1 MQHRARNE
9 DPYLSSSDS
18 ATHEI
23 RNRLSVLDDY
33 RPLLE
38 LGRGGMARVYLAE
51 KRTRGLKRLVVLKV
65 LDRELAEST
74 EMRTLFRREAEIC
87 ARLNHPNIV
96 QIFEVFEDVS
106 SPVIVMEYLEG
117 LSLWKLLAKGEAPL
131 PLRLHVHVLLQ
142 VLAGL
147 HYFHELRDESAA
159 LSAVHRDVS
168 PQNVIVVHEGAVKVL
183 DFGIAKLQQ
192 PVDEATRAGIVK
204 GKLNYMPPEQ
214 LLGDTTID
222 RRADVFAVGVMLWEA
237 FAGRRLWQGL
247 RQEEIARR
255 LFAGNI
261 PSIREACPDISPG
274 WEHVIQTALA
284 ERREDR
290 FESALAMQLAM
301 ETYLPELGGVVQQ
314 RELAA
319 YMEAAHGESR
329 RKRHR
334 QVEEELKKPPVAL
347 ANLLGEPVLS
357 GMVEIDRLHE
367 TPIHQSRSVELGPP
381 PRRARPLIFG
391 ALLIAIGASAGTF
404 AFLASRTSPSEPALV
419 APRPVA
425 VEITAKPQG
434 AEIFLDGKRLGEG
447 HFKGEVERSSS
458 PRRLEVR
465 APGYESATR
474 ELRLENDTL
483 LGIELVPTTPA
494 ETSEETGDAERG
506 DASES
511 AQRRRTRGVTR
522 PLARA
527 SVPSAAPVVSAPS
540 VAPAKANCSPPYV
553 LDKDGVKT
561 FKPEC
566 L

>member
-9 DPYLSSSDS
+9 DPYASPSDS

-51 KRTRGLKRLVVLKV
+51 KRTRGLKRLLVLKV
-65 LDRELAEST
+65 LDRELSDST

-106 SPVIVMEYLEG
+106 SPVIVMEYVEG
-117 LSLWKLLAKGEAPL
+117 LSLWKLLGKGEAPC
-131 PLRLHVHVLLQ
+131 RFAFMSTYYIQ

-147 HYFHELRDESAA
+147 HYFHELRDETSA

-168 PQNVIVVHEGAVKVL
+168 PQNVVVMHEGAVKVL
-183 DFGIAKLQQ
+183 DFGIAKVQQ
-192 PVDEATRAGIVK
+192 QADEATRAGIVK

-214 LLGDTTID
+214 LVGDTSID

-255 LFAGNI
+255 LFAGNL

-329 RKRHR
+329 RKRQR

-367 TPIHQSRSVELGPP
+367 TPAHQSRSVELGPP
-381 PRRARPLIFG
+381 PRRALPLLLG
-391 ALLIAIGASAGTF
+391 ALLVAGGASAGALAFF
-404 AFLASRTSPSEPALV
+404 ASNASTREPLPV
-419 APRPVA
+419 APRA
-425 VEITAKPQG
+425 VTLEITAKPVA
-434 AEIFLDGKRLGEG
+434 AEIFLDGKRLGAG
-447 HFKGEVERSSS
+447 HFKGELPHSVALQT
-458 PRRLEVR
+458 LEVR

-474 ELRLENDTL
+474 ELRLEKDAL
-483 LGIELVPTTPA
+483 LGVDLVPLATPEA
-494 ETSEETGDAERG
+494 SAAADDTERSDEE
-506 DASES
+506 ES
-511 AQRRRTRGVTR
+511 THRRRVRGVTR
-522 PLARA
+522 SLARVA
-527 SVPSAAPVVSAPS
+527 APSAAPVVSAPQS
-540 VAPAKANCSPPYV
+540 ATPKMNCSPPYV
-553 LDKDGVKT
+553 LDRDGVKT
-561 FKPEC
+561 YKPEC

>member
-1 MQHRARNE
+1 MQQRARHE
-9 DPYLSSSDS
+9 DSYLSSSDS
-18 ATHEI
+18 ATHDI
-23 RNRLSVLDDY
+23 RDRLSALDDY

-74 EMRTLFRREAEIC
+74 EMRALFRREAEIC

-106 SPVIVMEYLEG
+106 SPVIVMEYVEG
-117 LSLWKLLAKGEAPL
+117 QSLWKLLGKGEAPL

-147 HYFHELRDESAA
+147 HYFHELRDESSA
-159 LSAVHRDVS
+159 LFPVHRDVS
-168 PQNVIVVHEGAVKVL
+168 PQNVVVMHEGAVKVL
-183 DFGIAKLQQ
+183 DFGIAKVQQ
-192 PVDEATRAGIVK
+192 PADEATRAGIVK

-214 LLGDTTID
+214 LIGDASID

-237 FAGRRLWQGL
+237 FAGRRLWQGF

-274 WEHVIQTALA
+274 WERVIQTALA

-301 ETYLPELGGVVQQ
+301 EAHLPELGGAVQQ

-319 YMEAAHGESR
+319 YMETAHGESR
-329 RKRHR
+329 RKRQR
-334 QVEEELKKPPVAL
+334 QVEDELKKPPVAL

-367 TPIHQSRSVELGPP
+367 TPVQSRSVELRPP
-381 PRRARPLIFG
+381 PRRTWPLVLG
-391 ALLIAIGASAGTF
+391 ALAVLVGASAGTF
-404 AFLASRTSPSEPALV
+404 AFLASRATTSDSPLAVPSRITL
-419 APRPVA
+419 
-425 VEITAKPQG
+425 EIAAKPEM
-434 AEIFLDGKRLGEG
+434 AEIFLDGQRLGTG
-447 HFKGEVERSSS
+447 HFKGDLARSGL

-474 ELRLENDTL
+474 D
-483 LGIELVPTTPA
+483 LGLDQDSMLSVDLVPLSPAAKPGDAGHFDREDSPESNQRKRVRGGSRVVPRATTPA
-494 ETSEETGDAERG
+494 
-506 DASES
+506 
-511 AQRRRTRGVTR
+511 
-522 PLARA
+522 
-527 SVPSAAPVVSAPS
+527 AAPIVSAPQAA
-540 VAPAKANCSPPYV
+540 APKLNCSPPYV
-553 LDKDGVKT
+553 LDRDGVKT
-561 FKPEC
+561 YKPEC

>member
-1 MQHRARNE
+1 MQQRARQE
-9 DPYLSSSDS
+9 DPYLSSTDS
-18 ATHEI
+18 ATHDI
-23 RNRLSVLDDY
+23 RDRLSALDDY

-74 EMRTLFRREAEIC
+74 EMRALFRREAEIC

-106 SPVIVMEYLEG
+106 SPVIVMEYVEG
-117 LSLWKLLAKGEAPL
+117 QSLWKLLGKGEAPF

-147 HYFHELRDESAA
+147 HYFHELRDESSS
-159 LSAVHRDVS
+159 LFPVHRDVS
-168 PQNVIVVHEGAVKVL
+168 PQNVIVMHEGAVKVL
-183 DFGIAKLQQ
+183 DFGIAKVHA
-192 PVDEATRAGIVK
+192 PADEATRAGIVK

-214 LLGDTTID
+214 LVGDTSID

-255 LFAGNI
+255 LFGGNL

-274 WEHVIQTALA
+274 WERVIQTALA

-301 ETYLPELGGVVQQ
+301 EAHLPELGGAVQQ

-319 YMEAAHGESR
+319 YMETAHGESR
-329 RKRHR
+329 RKRQR

-347 ANLLGEPVLS
+347 ANLLGAPLLS

-367 TPIHQSRSVELGPP
+367 TPVQQSRSVELRPSA
-381 PRRARPLIFG
+381 RRSWPLVLG
-391 ALLIAIGASAGTF
+391 ALAVVVGASAGAF
-404 AFLASRTSPSEPALV
+404 AFLASRATTSDAALAVPSRITL
-419 APRPVA
+419 
-425 VEITAKPQG
+425 EISAKPEA
-434 AEIFLDGKRLGEG
+434 AEILLDGQRLGVG
-447 HFKGEVERSSS
+447 HFKGDLERSSK
-458 PRRLEVR
+458 PRKLEVR
-465 APGYESATR
+465 ASGYESATR
-474 ELRLENDTL
+474 DVALDKDAMLSVD
-483 LGIELVPTTPA
+483 LVP
-494 ETSEETGDAERG
+494 
-506 DASES
+506 AS
-511 AQRRRTRGVTR
+511 A
-522 PLARA
+522 PDARA
-527 SVPSAAPVVSAPS
+527 EAEHADREDSPESGQRKRVRGATRALPRAPAPSAPPVVSAPQAA
-540 VAPAKANCSPPYV
+540 APKVNCSPPYV
-553 LDKDGVKT
+553 LDRDGVKT
-561 FKPEC
+561 YKPEC

>member
-9 DPYLSSSDS
+9 DPYLSPSDS

-65 LDRELAEST
+65 LDRELADST

-106 SPVIVMEYLEG
+106 SPVIVMEYVEG
-117 LSLWKLLAKGEAPL
+117 LSLWKLLGKGEAPL

-147 HYFHELRDESAA
+147 HYFHELRDESSA

-168 PQNVIVVHEGAVKVL
+168 PQNVVVMHEGAVKVL
-183 DFGIAKLQQ
+183 DFGIAKVQQ
-192 PVDEATRAGIVK
+192 QVDEATRAGIVK

-214 LLGDTTID
+214 LVGDATID

-237 FAGRRLWQGL
+237 FAQRRLWQGF

-261 PSIREACPDISPG
+261 PSIRDACPDISPG

-301 ETYLPELGGVVQQ
+301 EAYLPELGGVVQQ

-329 RKRHR
+329 RKRQR

-367 TPIHQSRSVELGPP
+367 TPVHQSRSLELAP
-381 PRRARPLIFG
+381 PRRARALLLG
-391 ALLIAIGASAGTF
+391 ALLVAVGAGAGAF
-404 AFLASRTSPSEPALV
+404 AFFASNASKHEPQ
-419 APRPVA
+419 PA
-425 VEITAKPQG
+425 VPDAVSLEITANPPS
-434 AEIFLDGKRLGEG
+434 AEIFLDGRRLGAG
-447 HFKGEVERSSS
+447 RFKGELPRALS
-458 PRRLEVR
+458 PQRLEVR
-465 APGYESATR
+465 APGYETSTR
-474 ELRLENDTL
+474 ELRLEKDAL
-483 LGIELVPTTPA
+483 FGVDLVPLAAA
-494 ETSEETGDAERG
+494 EASADTGDAEPT
-506 DASES
+506 DADES
-511 AQRRRTRGVTR
+511 VHRRRVRGSTRALV
-522 PLARA
+522 RA
-527 SVPSAAPVVSAPS
+527 SVPSAAPVVSAPQPA
-540 VAPAKANCSPPYV
+540 APKANCSPPYV
-553 LDKDGVKT
+553 LDRDGVKT
-561 FKPEC
+561 YKPEC